1 MPGSFLDSNVILHL
15 ASGEHAK
22 ADCAEELV
30 AQGGTISIQ
39 VLNEVANVSRRK
51 MKMSWPETRTFLI
64 TIRELLNVESITIGT
79 HETGIDLAEQYGLS
93 VYDGMIVAAALLANC
108 DTLFSED
115 LQDGLL
121 IRGRLRVVN
130 PFALTR

>member
-1 MPGSFLDSNVILHL
+1 M
-15 ASGEHAK
+15 
-22 ADCAEELV
+22 
-30 AQGGTISIQ
+30 
-39 VLNEVANVSRRK
+39 LNEVANVSGRK

-64 TIRELLNVESITIGT
+64 TIRELLNVESITIGM

-93 VYDGMIVAAALLANC
+93 VYNGMIVAAALSANC

-121 IRGRLRVVN
+121 IRGLLRIVN
-130 PFALTR
+130 PFALTS

>member
-1 MPGSFLDSNVILHL
+1 MPGSFLDSNVILYL
-15 ASGEHAK
+15 AAGERAK

-51 MKMSWPETRTFLI
+51 MKMSWPETRTFLS
-64 TIRELLNVESITIGT
+64 TIRELLNVESINIGM

-93 VYDGMIVAAALLANC
+93 VYDGMIVAAALSANC

-121 IRGRLRVVN
+121 IRGRLRIVN
-130 PFALTR
+130 PFAPD

>member
-1 MPGSFLDSNVILHL
+1 MPGSFLDSNVIVYL
-15 ASGEHAK
+15 AAGEQAK

-51 MKMSWPETRTFLI
+51 MKMSWPETQTFLSA
-64 TIRELLNVESITIGT
+64 IRELLNVESITIAT

-93 VYDGMIVAAALLANC
+93 VYDGMIVAAALSANC

-121 IRGRLRVVN
+121 IRGQLRIIN
-130 PFALTR
+130 PFALIS

>member
-1 MPGSFLDSNVILHL
+1 
-15 ASGEHAK
+15 
-22 ADCAEELV
+22 
-30 AQGGTISIQ
+30 
-39 VLNEVANVSRRK
+39 
-51 MKMSWPETRTFLI
+51 MSWPETRTFLS
-64 TIRELLNVESITIGT
+64 TIRELLNVESVTIAT

-93 VYDGMIVAAALLANC
+93 VSDGMIAAAALSANC

-121 IRGRLRVVN
+121 IRGRLRIIN

>member
-1 MPGSFLDSNVILHL
+1 MPDSFLDSNVILYL
-15 ASGEHAK
+15 AAEEQAK

-30 AQGGTISIQ
+30 TRGGTISIQ
-39 VLNEVANVSRRK
+39 VLNEVANASRRK
-51 MKMSWPETRTFLI
+51 MRMSWPETRTFLS
-64 TIRELLNVESITIGT
+64 TIRELLNVESVTIAT

-93 VYDGMIVAAALLANC
+93 VYDGMIVAAALSANC

-121 IRGRLRVVN
+121 IRGRLRIVN
-130 PFALTR
+130 PFALTN

>member
-1 MPGSFLDSNVILHL
+1 MPDSFLDSNVILYL
-15 ASGEHAK
+15 AAEEQAK

-30 AQGGTISIQ
+30 TQGGTISIQ
-39 VLNEVANVSRRK
+39 VLNEVANVLRRK
-51 MKMSWPETRTFLI
+51 MSMSWPETRTFLS
-64 TIRELLNVESITIGT
+64 TIRELLNVESVTIAT

-93 VYDGMIVAAALLANC
+93 VYDGMIAAAALSANC

-121 IRGRLRVVN
+121 IRGRLRIIN